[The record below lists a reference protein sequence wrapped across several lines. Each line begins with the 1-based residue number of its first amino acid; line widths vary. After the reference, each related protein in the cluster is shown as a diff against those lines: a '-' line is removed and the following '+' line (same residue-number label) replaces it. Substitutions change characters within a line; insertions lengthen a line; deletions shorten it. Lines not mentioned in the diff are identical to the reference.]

1 MRKRPI
7 NASVKDSLNTGPVAP
22 DKFAVAD
29 RALAEVSVVAQER
42 IPEPILSDM
51 AEVNA
56 AFVPGTRVTRKRP
69 KGESVIIR
77 ETFSLPP
84 GESAQIDTAR
94 QRSAMTGLMVNRSE
108 IIRAGIAA
116 LQVLDDATFLR
127 IVSAVPKLKTG
138 RPAG

>member
-1 MRKRPI
+1 MKKRPLDALVE
-7 NASVKDSLNTGPVAP
+7 NSLNTGPATT
-22 DKFAVAD
+22 DKFAAAD
-29 RALAEVSVVAQER
+29 RALAEVPDASKEPVA
-42 IPEPILSDM
+42 EPIPSEVM
-51 AEVNA
+51 GVNA

-94 QRSAMTGLMVNRSE
+94 RRSAMAGLMVNRSE

-116 LQVLDDATFLR
+116 LQVLDDATFLQV
-127 IVSAVPKLKTG
+127 VSTVPKLKTG